1 MTNIRGDGESP
12 LLLIVPGLG
21 GSGPDHWQ
29 TLWERERE
37 DCRRVD
43 LGGWHQPH
51 RGAWVASLDSAIAA
65 ASRPVVLVAHSLGC
79 HAVAWWSSTLER
91 SLAAKV
97 IGAMLVA
104 PPEVEDAPIDERLR
118 PFAPMV
124 RRRLPFSSILV
135 ASRNDPYASFGHAKR
150 MARIWGSRLLDAG
163 PMGHINA
170 ESRIRDW
177 PYGLFLLR
185 KLIAAVTPARA
196 PLLAGGAFEFLTQ
209 PATQDAGAPR

>member
-1 MTNIRGDGESP
+1 MANVHDDAKKP

-29 TLWERERE
+29 TIWERERE

-43 LGGWHQPH
+43 LGAWHRPH
-51 RGAWVASLDSAIAA
+51 RSAWVASLDAAIAA

-79 HAVAWWSSTLER
+79 HAVAWWSTLER
-91 SLAAKV
+91 SRAAKV
-97 IGAMLVA
+97 VGAMLVA
-104 PPEVEDAPIDERLR
+104 PPEVEAAPIDERLR
-118 PFAPMV
+118 PFGPIA

-170 ESRIRDW
+170 ESGIRDW

-185 KLIAAVTPARA
+185 KLVAAVTPARA
-196 PLLAGGAFEFLTQ
+196 PLLAGGAFEFLAR